1 MTLMH
6 KKNMSYK
13 LERVE
18 LDALLEV
25 LKNTRRAMSRL
36 EDEDEVPMT
45 NTAVVINPKWLRVSK
60 NFLGT

>member
-1 MTLMH
+1 MTLMR

-25 LKNTRRAMSRL
+25 LKNTRGAMS
-36 EDEDEVPMT
+36 T
-45 NTAVVINPKWLRVSK
+45 YLRQTRPLLLIQ
-60 NFLGT
+60 NGQE